1 MKAIRGVLALLALC
15 SISAIDVRPAAGEV
29 YRPWCVQYL
38 SGRGDGG
45 TNCSFHSYEQC
56 MMTATP
62 GSGGI
67 CVQNPWY
74 LRYGPGNQK
83 PDTSGRRER
92 TRR

>member
-1 MKAIRGVLALLALC
+1 MKTIGVVFALTL
-15 SISAIDVRPAAGEV
+15 SFIVIDAHPAVAEV

-38 SGRGDGG
+38 SGKGDGG

-74 LRYGPGNQK
+74 LRYGPGDQNI
-83 PDTSGRRER
+83 TVREERR
-92 TRR
+92 RR

>member
-1 MKAIRGVLALLALC
+1 MPTIRAAFLVLTLSWLIAM
-15 SISAIDVRPAAGEV
+15 SVRPALAEV
-29 YRPWCVQYL
+29 YRPWCVEYL
-38 SGRGDGG
+38 SGSGDGG

-74 LRYGPGNQK
+74 LQYGSGGSNPGR
-83 PDTSGRRER
+83 TSRGKR
-92 TRR
+92 TR